1 MILLYLEII
10 RGASEE
16 REGGGKRHRDDQ
28 TKIKIA
34 KLGEGGF
41 LFRGSQ
47 LQLKGGGEP
56 YPIELFCICRLFSLW
71 KLRNR

>member
-47 LQLKGGGEP
+47 LQLKGGGGSP
-56 YPIELFCICRLFSLW
+56 TPSNCFAFAVFFPSG
-71 KLRNR
+71 N